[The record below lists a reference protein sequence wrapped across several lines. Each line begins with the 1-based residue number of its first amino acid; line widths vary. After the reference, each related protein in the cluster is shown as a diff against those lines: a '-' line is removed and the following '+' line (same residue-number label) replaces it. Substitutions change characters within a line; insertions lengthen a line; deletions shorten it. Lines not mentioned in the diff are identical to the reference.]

1 MPASPGNYTPVIYMY
16 VIRSPVSYMLPHSAK
31 HSFDSCP
38 CTIPSSQRHL
48 FPFHHPLSLILW
60 HRMSNSSCKEN
71 HARTVQ
77 VIDREGWTLSA
88 LTVLIQRG
96 VSSCSSLGWPAGW
109 PHLYLEGENSGWYNA
124 WLSEWCNLTPAMH
137 RVGIAGGP
145 QFISTD
151 GRSFLSDNR
160 L

>member
-1 MPASPGNYTPVIYMY
+1 
-16 VIRSPVSYMLPHSAK
+16 
-31 HSFDSCP
+31 
-38 CTIPSSQRHL
+38 
-48 FPFHHPLSLILW
+48 
-60 HRMSNSSCKEN
+60 
-71 HARTVQ
+71 VQ

-109 PHLYLEGENSGWYNA
+109 PHLYLEGVRIPDDTM
-124 WLSEWCNLTPAMH
+124 TPAMH